1 MITDEEATNGDNVIM
16 VRDGYL
22 KYDDQRKTDVE
33 VGDEITFYMD
43 YAEGQGFGKRNDES
57 KYYKE
62 YTFKVVGTYDLNN
75 SGNTYPMKWGVS
87 AVIIP
92 ENTYFK
98 VIEDYKDYLKDNGAE
113 ELIEEYGLDYY
124 THQYKASYYE
134 AKDPEYIDDIL
145 AIVELS
151 DFNVDNDFTIR
162 YSGEDYLQ
170 LKDALDNLSMTANII
185 MIVGIVILSVVLY
198 FSIYFYLNERKYDVG
213 VLLSMGQSKASLVV
227 QFALEILFIAFAAI
241 LLADVLLYF
250 LVEDFIRSFM
260 PMTVR
265 LYYLMSFEVGVS
277 DLAVWSLLVL
287 GIVVI
292 VSLMPL
298 IKTIRTKPR
307 KLLM

>member
-1 MITDEEATNGDNVIM
+1 
-16 VRDGYL
+16 
-22 KYDDQRKTDVE
+22 
-33 VGDEITFYMD
+33 
-43 YAEGQGFGKRNDES
+43 
-57 KYYKE
+57 
-62 YTFKVVGTYDLNN
+62 
-75 SGNTYPMKWGVS
+75 
-87 AVIIP
+87 
-92 ENTYFK
+92 
-98 VIEDYKDYLKDNGAE
+98 
-113 ELIEEYGLDYY
+113 
-124 THQYKASYYE
+124 
-134 AKDPEYIDDIL
+134 
-145 AIVELS
+145 
-151 DFNVDNDFTIR
+151 
-162 YSGEDYLQ
+162 
-170 LKDALDNLSMTANII
+170 MTANII

-250 LVEDFIRSFM
+250 LAEDFIRSFM

-265 LYYLMSFEVGVS
+265 LYYLMSFEVDIG
-277 DLAVWSLLVL
+277 DLAMWSLLVL